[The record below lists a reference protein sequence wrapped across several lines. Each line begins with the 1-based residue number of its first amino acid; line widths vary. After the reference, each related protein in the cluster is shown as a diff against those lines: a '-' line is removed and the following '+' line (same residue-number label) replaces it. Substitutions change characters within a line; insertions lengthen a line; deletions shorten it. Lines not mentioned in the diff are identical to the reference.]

1 MIAKFNGII
10 YLIIYIVHFG
20 IIAFYACQLL
30 FGTKKFMDKFGTDF
44 WWNKYEDTYN
54 KMCKE
59 LDLTPS
65 KAIHVAYDDK
75 RMCGVRPILRKIYGR

>member
-1 MIAKFNGII
+1 MVNQSPVW
-10 YLIIYIVHFG
+10 L
-20 IIAFYACQLL
+20 
-30 FGTKKFMDKFGTDF
+30 GTKFIDKFGTDF

-65 KAIHVAYDDK
+65 KAIHVCLLYTSPSPRDS
-75 RMCGVRPILRKIYGR
+75 